1 MAYTEV
7 SLGDASAVI
16 EATGLSELLSIEKL
30 AGGWANSNYILTLKD
45 DTKLVLKIWN
55 EQSLEEVEYLL
66 SMTSYLVDN
75 GIPTA
80 KPINFN
86 NGELMMVKD
95 GLAWTLL
102 PFVEGQWLESNHS
115 SLYSLGMIQANLHLL
130 NPPKELKSNFSMGD
144 TLFEKLFSIADET
157 HGWSDFLNMLKTE
170 NALLSQSIGQDLPK
184 GIIHGDLFPDNVIG
198 TEREVKS
205 LLDFEEMCHDVLAFD
220 LVMTFVGFGW
230 ENGQPVAERWNSLL
244 AGYQSIRKLTNA
256 EINAL
261 PDLHRLATLS
271 IAAWRYWQ
279 FVINLPNTE
288 HTDRYLEMTAR
299 LDKELP
305 F

>member
-130 NPPKELKSNFSMGD
+130 NPPKELRSNFSMGD

-244 AGYQSIRKLTNA
+244 AGYQSIRKLTDA

>member
-7 SLGDASAVI
+7 SLNDASIVV
-16 EATGLSELLSIEKL
+16 EAAGLSELLSIEKL

-55 EQSLEEVEYLL
+55 EQSLDEVNYLL
-66 SMTSYLVDN
+66 SMTSYLFEMGVPTPPPIGFKN
-75 GIPTA
+75 GKT
-80 KPINFN
+80 
-86 NGELMMVKD
+86 MMVKD

-115 SLYSLGMIQANLHLL
+115 SLYSLGVAQANLHLVK
-130 NPPKELKSNFSMGD
+130 PPVELKNNFSMGD
-144 TLFEKLFSIADET
+144 TLFEKLFSIANEN
-157 HGWSDFLNMLKTE
+157 HGWTGFLEMLKTE
-170 NALLSQSIGQDLPK
+170 SDLLNERMSKDLPS

-198 TEREVKS
+198 TKEKVKS
-205 LLDFEEMCHDVLAFD
+205 LLDFEEMCYGVLAFD

-230 ENGQPVAERWNSLL
+230 KNGQPVAEHWNSLL
-244 AGYQSIRKLTNA
+244 AGYQSIRKLNDD

-279 FVINLPNTE
+279 FVINFPNTE
-288 HTDRYLEMTAR
+288 HTDRYLEMTER

>member
-7 SLGDASAVI
+7 SLDDASAVI
-16 EATGLSELLSIEKL
+16 EATDMSELLSIEKL

-45 DTKLVLKIWN
+45 NTKLVLKIWN

-66 SMTSYLVDN
+66 SMTSYLADN
-75 GIPTA
+75 AIPTA

-86 NGELMMVKD
+86 NGKMMMVKD

-115 SLYSLGMIQANLHLL
+115 SLYSLGKIQANLHLL
-130 NPPKELKSNFSMGD
+130 NPPKELRSNFSMGD

-157 HGWSDFLNMLKTE
+157 HGWTDFLNMLKTE
-170 NALLSQSIGQDLPK
+170 STLLSKSIGQDLPR

-198 TEREVKS
+198 TKEKVKS

-244 AGYQSIRKLTNA
+244 AGYQSVRNLNEA
-256 EINAL
+256 EINSLA
-261 PDLHRLATLS
+261 DLHRLATLS

>member
-16 EATGLSELLSIEKL
+16 EATGLSELLNIEKL

-244 AGYQSIRKLTNA
+244 AGYQSIRKLTDA

>member
-16 EATGLSELLSIEKL
+16 EATGLSELLNIEKL

-130 NPPKELKSNFSMGD
+130 NPPKELRSNFSMGD

>member
-7 SLGDASAVI
+7 SLDDASAVI

-80 KPINFN
+80 KPIYFN
-86 NGELMMVKD
+86 NGKLMMVKD

-115 SLYSLGMIQANLHLL
+115 SLYSLGTIQANLHLL
-130 NPPKELKSNFSMGD
+130 KPPKGLKSNFSMGN

-157 HGWSDFLNMLKTE
+157 HGWSDFLKMLKTE
-170 NALLSQSIGQDLPK
+170 SVLLSQGIGQDLPR

-198 TEREVKS
+198 TKREVKS
-205 LLDFEEMCHDVLAFD
+205 LLDFEEICHDVLAFD

-230 ENGQPVAERWNSLL
+230 ENGQPVVERWNSLL
-244 AGYQSIRKLTNA
+244 AGYQSIRKLNDA
-256 EINAL
+256 EIDAL
-261 PDLHRLATLS
+261 PDLHRLAILS

-299 LDKELP
+299 LDKKLP

>member
-7 SLGDASAVI
+7 SLDDASAVI
-16 EATGLSELLSIEKL
+16 EATNMSELLSIEKL

-45 DTKLVLKIWN
+45 NTKLVLKIWN

-66 SMTSYLVDN
+66 SMTSYLADN
-75 GIPTA
+75 AIPTA

-86 NGELMMVKD
+86 NGKMMMVKD

-115 SLYSLGMIQANLHLL
+115 SLYSLGKIQANLHLL
-130 NPPKELKSNFSMGD
+130 NPPKELRSNFSMGD

-157 HGWSDFLNMLKTE
+157 HGWTDFLNMLKTE
-170 NALLSQSIGQDLPK
+170 STLLSKSIGQDLPR

-198 TEREVKS
+198 TKEKVKS

-244 AGYQSIRKLTNA
+244 AGYQSVRNLNEA
-256 EINAL
+256 EINSLA
-261 PDLHRLATLS
+261 DLHRLATLS

>member
-16 EATGLSELLSIEKL
+16 KATGLSELLSIEKL

>member
-7 SLGDASAVI
+7 SLNDASAVI
-16 EATGLSELLSIEKL
+16 EATDMSELLSIEKL

-45 DTKLVLKIWN
+45 NTKLVLKIWN

-66 SMTSYLVDN
+66 SMTSYLADN
-75 GIPTA
+75 AIPTA

-86 NGELMMVKD
+86 NGKMMMVKD

-115 SLYSLGMIQANLHLL
+115 SLYSLGKIQANLHLL
-130 NPPKELKSNFSMGD
+130 NPPKELRSNFSMGD

-157 HGWSDFLNMLKTE
+157 HGWTDFLNMLKTE
-170 NALLSQSIGQDLPK
+170 STLLSKSIGQDLPR

-198 TEREVKS
+198 TKEKVKS

-244 AGYQSIRKLTNA
+244 AGYQSVRNLNEA
-256 EINAL
+256 EINSLA
-261 PDLHRLATLS
+261 DLHRLATLS

>member
-130 NPPKELKSNFSMGD
+130 NPPKELRSNFSMGD

>member
-1 MAYTEV
+1 MADTEV
-7 SLGDASAVI
+7 SLDDASAVI
-16 EATGLSELLSIEKL
+16 EATDLSELLSIEKL

-66 SMTSYLVDN
+66 SMTSYLADN
-75 GIPTA
+75 SIPTA

-86 NGELMMVKD
+86 NGKMMVVKD

-115 SLYSLGMIQANLHLL
+115 SLYSLGKIQANLHLL
-130 NPPKELKSNFSMGD
+130 NPPKELRSNFSMGD

-157 HGWSDFLNMLKTE
+157 HGWTDFLNMLKTE
-170 NALLSQSIGQDLPK
+170 STLLSKSIGQDLPR

-198 TEREVKS
+198 TKEKVKS

-244 AGYQSIRKLTNA
+244 AGYQSVRNLNKA
-256 EINAL
+256 EINSLA
-261 PDLHRLATLS
+261 DLHRLATLS

>member
-7 SLGDASAVI
+7 SLDDASAVI
-16 EATGLSELLSIEKL
+16 EATGLSELLNIEKL

-66 SMTSYLVDN
+66 SMVSYLADN

-86 NGELMMVKD
+86 NGKLMMVKD

-115 SLYSLGMIQANLHLL
+115 SLYSLGKIQANLHLL
-130 NPPKELKSNFSMGD
+130 KPPKDLKSNFSMGD
-144 TLFEKLFSIADET
+144 TLFEKLFSIANET
-157 HGWSDFLNMLKTE
+157 HGWRYFLKMLKTE
-170 NALLSQSIGQDLPK
+170 SALLSQSIGQDLPR

-244 AGYQSIRKLTNA
+244 AGYQSIRKLNEA

>member
-7 SLGDASAVI
+7 SLDDASAVV
-16 EATGLSELLSIEKL
+16 EATDMSELLSIEKL

-45 DTKLVLKIWN
+45 DAKLVLKIWN

-66 SMTSYLVDN
+66 SMTSYLADN
-75 GIPTA
+75 GVPTA
-80 KPINFN
+80 KPIIFN
-86 NGELMMVKD
+86 NGKLMMVKD

-130 NPPKELKSNFSMGD
+130 TPPKELRSNFSMGD

-157 HGWSDFLNMLKTE
+157 HGWTDFLNMLKTE
-170 NALLSQSIGQDLPK
+170 STLLSKSIAQDLPR

-198 TEREVKS
+198 TKEKVKS

-244 AGYQSIRKLTNA
+244 AGYQSVRKLNEA
-256 EINAL
+256 EINSLA
-261 PDLHRLATLS
+261 DLHRLATLS

-279 FVINLPNTE
+279 FVINLQNTE
-288 HTDRYLEMTAR
+288 HTDRYLEMTER

>member
-7 SLGDASAVI
+7 SLDDASAVV
-16 EATGLSELLSIEKL
+16 EATDMSELLSIEKL

-66 SMTSYLVDN
+66 SMTSYLADN

-80 KPINFN
+80 KPIIFN
-86 NGELMMVKD
+86 NGKLMMVKD

-130 NPPKELKSNFSMGD
+130 TPPKELRSNFSMGD

-157 HGWSDFLNMLKTE
+157 HGWTDFLNMLKTE
-170 NALLSQSIGQDLPK
+170 STLLSKSIGQDLPR

-198 TEREVKS
+198 TKEKVKS

-244 AGYQSIRKLTNA
+244 AGYQSVRKLNEA
-256 EINAL
+256 EI
-261 PDLHRLATLS
+261 LATLS

-299 LDKELP
+299 LDKKLP

>member
-7 SLGDASAVI
+7 SLDDASTVV
-16 EATGLSELLSIEKL
+16 EATDMSELLSIEKL

-45 DTKLVLKIWN
+45 NTKLVLKIWN

-66 SMTSYLVDN
+66 SMTSYLADN

-80 KPINFN
+80 KPIIFN
-86 NGELMMVKD
+86 NGKLMMVKD

-130 NPPKELKSNFSMGD
+130 NPPKELRNNFSMGD

-157 HGWSDFLNMLKTE
+157 HGWTDFLNMLKTE
-170 NALLSQSIGQDLPK
+170 STLLSKSIGQDLPR

-198 TEREVKS
+198 TKEKVKS

-244 AGYQSIRKLTNA
+244 AGYQSVRKLNEA
-256 EINAL
+256 EINSLA
-261 PDLHRLATLS
+261 DLHRLATLS

-288 HTDRYLEMTAR
+288 HTDRYLGMTAR
-299 LDKELP
+299 LDKKLP

>member
-7 SLGDASAVI
+7 SLDDASAVI
-16 EATGLSELLSIEKL
+16 EATNMSELLSIEKL

-45 DTKLVLKIWN
+45 NTKLVLKIWN

-66 SMTSYLVDN
+66 SMTSYLADN
-75 GIPTA
+75 AIPTA

-86 NGELMMVKD
+86 NGKMMMVKD

-102 PFVEGQWLESNHS
+102 PFVEGQWLEPNHS
-115 SLYSLGMIQANLHLL
+115 SLYSLGKIQANLHLL
-130 NPPKELKSNFSMGD
+130 NPPKELRSNFSMGD

-157 HGWSDFLNMLKTE
+157 HGWTDFLNMLKTE
-170 NALLSQSIGQDLPK
+170 STLLSKSIGQDLPR

-198 TEREVKS
+198 TKEKVKS

-244 AGYQSIRKLTNA
+244 AGYQSVRNLNEA
-256 EINAL
+256 EINSLA
-261 PDLHRLATLS
+261 DLHRLATLS

>member
-7 SLGDASAVI
+7 SLDDASAVI

-80 KPINFN
+80 KPIYFN
-86 NGELMMVKD
+86 NGKLMMDKD

-115 SLYSLGMIQANLHLL
+115 SLYSLGTIQANLHLL
-130 NPPKELKSNFSMGD
+130 KPPKGLKSNFSMGN

-157 HGWSDFLNMLKTE
+157 HGWSDFLKMLKTE
-170 NALLSQSIGQDLPK
+170 SVLLSQGIGQDLPR

-198 TEREVKS
+198 TKREVKS
-205 LLDFEEMCHDVLAFD
+205 LLDFEEICHDVLAFD

-230 ENGQPVAERWNSLL
+230 ENGQPVVERWNSLL
-244 AGYQSIRKLTNA
+244 AGYQSIRKLNDA
-256 EINAL
+256 EIDAL
-261 PDLHRLATLS
+261 PDLHRLAILS

-299 LDKELP
+299 LDKKLP

>member
-7 SLGDASAVI
+7 SLDDASAVV
-16 EATGLSELLSIEKL
+16 EATDMSELLSIEKL

-66 SMTSYLVDN
+66 SMTSYLADN
-75 GIPTA
+75 GVPTA
-80 KPINFN
+80 KPIIFN
-86 NGELMMVKD
+86 NGKLMMVKD

-130 NPPKELKSNFSMGD
+130 TPPKELRSNFSMGD

-157 HGWSDFLNMLKTE
+157 HGWTDFLNMLKTE
-170 NALLSQSIGQDLPK
+170 STLLSKSIAQDLPR

-198 TEREVKS
+198 TKEKVKS

-244 AGYQSIRKLTNA
+244 AGYQSVRKLNEA
-256 EINAL
+256 EINSLA
-261 PDLHRLATLS
+261 DLHRLATLS

-279 FVINLPNTE
+279 FVINLQNTE
-288 HTDRYLEMTAR
+288 HTDRYLEMTER

>member
-7 SLGDASAVI
+7 SLDDASAVI
-16 EATGLSELLSIEKL
+16 EATDMSELLSIEKL

-45 DTKLVLKIWN
+45 ATKLVLKIWN

-66 SMTSYLVDN
+66 SMTSYLADN

-80 KPINFN
+80 KPINFS
-86 NGELMMVKD
+86 NGELMLIKD

-115 SLYSLGMIQANLHLL
+115 SLYSLGKIQANLHLL
-130 NPPKELKSNFSMGD
+130 KPPEGLKSNFSMGN

-157 HGWSDFLNMLKTE
+157 HGWSDFLNMLKAESILLTE
-170 NALLSQSIGQDLPK
+170 NIGQDLPK
-184 GIIHGDLFPDNVIG
+184 GIIHGDLFSDNVIG
-198 TEREVKS
+198 TKDKVKS
-205 LLDFEEMCHDVLAFD
+205 LLDFEEMCYDVLAFD

-230 ENGQPVAERWNSLL
+230 ENGHPVSERWNSLL
-244 AGYQSIRKLTNA
+244 AGYQSVRKLNEA
-256 EINAL
+256 EINSL
-261 PDLHRLATLS
+261 SDLHRLATLS

-299 LDKELP
+299 LDKKLP

>member
-7 SLGDASAVI
+7 SLDDASTVV
-16 EATGLSELLSIEKL
+16 EATDMSELLSIEKL

-45 DTKLVLKIWN
+45 NTKLVLKIWN

-66 SMTSYLVDN
+66 SMTSYLADN
-75 GIPTA
+75 GVPTA
-80 KPINFN
+80 KPIIFN
-86 NGELMMVKD
+86 NGKLMMVKD

-130 NPPKELKSNFSMGD
+130 NPPKELRNNFSMGD

-157 HGWSDFLNMLKTE
+157 HGWTDFLNMLKTE
-170 NALLSQSIGQDLPK
+170 STLLSKSIGQDLPR

-198 TEREVKS
+198 TKEKVKS

-244 AGYQSIRKLTNA
+244 AGYQSVRKLNEA
-256 EINAL
+256 EINSLA
-261 PDLHRLATLS
+261 DLHRLATLS

-299 LDKELP
+299 LDKKLP

>member
-7 SLGDASAVI
+7 SLDDASAVI
-16 EATGLSELLSIEKL
+16 EATDMSELLSIEKL

-45 DTKLVLKIWN
+45 ATKLVLKIWN

-66 SMTSYLVDN
+66 SMTSYLADN

-80 KPINFN
+80 KPINFS
-86 NGELMMVKD
+86 NGKLMMIKD

-115 SLYSLGMIQANLHLL
+115 SLYSLGKIQANLHLL
-130 NPPKELKSNFSMGD
+130 KPPEGLKSNFSMGN

-157 HGWSDFLNMLKTE
+157 HGWSDFLNMLKAESILLTE
-170 NALLSQSIGQDLPK
+170 NIGQDLPK
-184 GIIHGDLFPDNVIG
+184 GIIHGDLFSDNVIG
-198 TEREVKS
+198 TKDKVKS
-205 LLDFEEMCHDVLAFD
+205 LLDFEEMCYDVLAFD

-230 ENGQPVAERWNSLL
+230 ENGHPVSERWNSLL
-244 AGYQSIRKLTNA
+244 AGYQSVRKLNEA
-256 EINAL
+256 EINSL
-261 PDLHRLATLS
+261 SDLHRLATLS

-299 LDKELP
+299 LDKKLP

>member
-1 MAYTEV
+1 M
-7 SLGDASAVI
+7 
-16 EATGLSELLSIEKL
+16 SELLSIEKL
-30 AGGWANSNYILTLKD
+30 TGGWANSNYILTLQD
-45 DTKLVLKIWN
+45 ATKLVLKIWN

-66 SMTSYLVDN
+66 SMTSYLADN

-80 KPINFN
+80 KPINFS
-86 NGELMMVKD
+86 NGELMLIKD

-115 SLYSLGMIQANLHLL
+115 SLYSLGKIQANLHLL
-130 NPPKELKSNFSMGD
+130 KPPEGLKSNFSMGN

-157 HGWSDFLNMLKTE
+157 HGWSDFLNMLKAESILLTE
-170 NALLSQSIGQDLPK
+170 NIGQDLPK
-184 GIIHGDLFPDNVIG
+184 GIIHGDLFSDNVIG
-198 TEREVKS
+198 TKDKVKS
-205 LLDFEEMCHDVLAFD
+205 LLDFEEMCYDVLAFD

-230 ENGQPVAERWNSLL
+230 ENGHPVSERWNSLL
-244 AGYQSIRKLTNA
+244 AGYQSVRKLNEA
-256 EINAL
+256 EINSL
-261 PDLHRLATLS
+261 SDLHRLATLS

-299 LDKELP
+299 LDKKLP

>member
-7 SLGDASAVI
+7 SLDDASAVI
-16 EATGLSELLSIEKL
+16 EATDMSELLSIEKL

-45 DTKLVLKIWN
+45 ATKLVLKIWN

-66 SMTSYLVDN
+66 SMTSYLADN

-80 KPINFN
+80 KPINFS
-86 NGELMMVKD
+86 NGELMLIKD

-115 SLYSLGMIQANLHLL
+115 SLYSLGKIQANLHLL
-130 NPPKELKSNFSMGD
+130 KPPEGLKSNFSMGN

-157 HGWSDFLNMLKTE
+157 HGWSDFLNMLKAESILLTE
-170 NALLSQSIGQDLPK
+170 NIGQDLPK
-184 GIIHGDLFPDNVIG
+184 GIIHGDLFSDNVIG
-198 TEREVKS
+198 TEDKVKS
-205 LLDFEEMCHDVLAFD
+205 LLDFEEMCYDVLAFD

-230 ENGQPVAERWNSLL
+230 ENGHPVSERWNSLL
-244 AGYQSIRKLTNA
+244 AGYQSVRKLNEA
-256 EINAL
+256 EINSL
-261 PDLHRLATLS
+261 SDLHRLATLS

-299 LDKELP
+299 LDKKLP

>member
-80 KPINFN
+80 KPIYFN
-86 NGELMMVKD
+86 NGKLMMVKD

-115 SLYSLGMIQANLHLL
+115 SLYSLGTIQANLHLL
-130 NPPKELKSNFSMGD
+130 KPPKGLKSNFSMGN

-157 HGWSDFLNMLKTE
+157 HGWSDFLKMLKTE
-170 NALLSQSIGQDLPK
+170 SVLLSQGIGQDLPR

-198 TEREVKS
+198 TKREVKS
-205 LLDFEEMCHDVLAFD
+205 LLDFEEICHDVLAFD

-230 ENGQPVAERWNSLL
+230 ENGQPVVERWNSLL
-244 AGYQSIRKLTNA
+244 AGYQSIRKLNDA
-256 EINAL
+256 EIDAL
-261 PDLHRLATLS
+261 PDLHRLAILS

-299 LDKELP
+299 LDKKLP